1 MNNNRNHHC
10 KSIATKKNLFA
21 GLYFDFEN
29 TFCKSKDKGL
39 QPTSQFWQWIVTLR
53 KAILTVGR
61 ETCEFC
67 LAKLAD

>member
-1 MNNNRNHHC
+1 MNNNRNHHY

-29 TFCKSKDKGL
+29 TFLKIKRQGITTHEPVL
-39 QPTSQFWQWIVTLR
+39 QWIVTLR
-53 KAILTVGR
+53 KATLTVGR